1 MRFVYFEFWTGTIFT
16 FSLNPDDFSK
26 ESPDYIGCMDCGFT
40 GTTFTLRDYGMS
52 HDLVNQDVL
61 SMENEGLPGVGFV
74 EHCVVLYETNILGR
88 GRYSKQK
95 RASREST
102 VIFNFCSSSNSN
114 LFHHCHPYLLLSKT
128 PKQVIFLTYI

>member
-95 RASREST
+95 REHRGKA
-102 VIFNFCSSSNSN
+102 
-114 LFHHCHPYLLLSKT
+114 L
-128 PKQVIFLTYI
+128 

>member
-1 MRFVYFEFWTGTIFT
+1 
-16 FSLNPDDFSK
+16 
-26 ESPDYIGCMDCGFT
+26 MDCGFT

-88 GRYSKQK
+88 GRYIKRK
-95 RASREST
+95 RASHMGKHCNFQFLFLLQFKPVSSLSPVSSLIQDTQTSRF
-102 VIFNFCSSSNSN
+102 FNVYIIYLDSFYTHI
-114 LFHHCHPYLLLSKT
+114 LFYTIIKSQYQML
-128 PKQVIFLTYI
+128 

>member
-1 MRFVYFEFWTGTIFT
+1 
-16 FSLNPDDFSK
+16 
-26 ESPDYIGCMDCGFT
+26 MDCGFT

-88 GRYSKQK
+88 GRYIKRK

-102 VIFNFCSSSNSN
+102 V
-114 LFHHCHPYLLLSKT
+114 
-128 PKQVIFLTYI
+128 

>member
-1 MRFVYFEFWTGTIFT
+1 
-16 FSLNPDDFSK
+16 
-26 ESPDYIGCMDCGFT
+26 MDCSFT

-74 EHCVVLYETNILGR
+74 EHCVILYETNILGR
-88 GRYSKQK
+88 GRYIKRK

-102 VIFNFCSSSNSN
+102 VIFH
-114 LFHHCHPYLLLSKT
+114 HHCHPYLLFSKT
-128 PKQVIFLTYI
+128 PQTSHFFNVYIIYLDSFYTHILFYTIIKSQYQML